1 MRLAGTTVASFILAT
16 AASAA
21 ISAISPEK
29 GTVEPGEST
38 TATFTVVDSLTSCFT
53 ASASS
58 GFSVTFDGLGL
69 GLLPL
74 NCALGGAEVTMTVA
88 ASANASPGDYRV
100 TLSETAVGGRLI
112 DTHEWP
118 FTVPAPAAT
127 TTTTIAETTTTKAQ
141 TTTTSAVTT
150 TSTQSATTTSAGP
163 APNTTDGPATTNT
176 TSPVATGSRGS
187 GQEATPATATTVSIA
202 PDTRDEDNDSA
213 GEATGPETSSEIDDD
228 DAEVLAAGTTDDLP
242 YNRYPANPTED
253 GPGIL
258 ARTVLS
264 DQLRSQ
270 FSRALPMTVADAVLS
285 PVVIAEFLVRSLLR
299 SAMGLLVPILVA
311 TLVGLWMVWR
321 MREEI
326 DDDELALS
334 RQSVV

>member
-1 MRLAGTTVASFILAT
+1 MRLAGITVASFLLAT

-38 TATFTVVDSLTSCFT
+38 TATFTVVNSLTSCFT
-53 ASASS
+53 SSASP
-58 GFSVTFDGLGL
+58 GFTVTFDGLGL

-74 NCALGGAEVTMTVA
+74 NCALGGADVTMTVT

-100 TLSETAVGGRLI
+100 TLSETAVGGQLI

-118 FTVPAPAAT
+118 FTVPAPVT

-141 TTTTSAVTT
+141 TTTTTTSAVTT

-163 APNTTDGPATTNT
+163 ATNTSDGPATTNT
-176 TSPVATGSRGS
+176 TSPVATESGGS
-187 GQEATPATATTVSIA
+187 GGETAPASATAVSIA
-202 PDTRDEDNDSA
+202 PDPRDENNDPA
-213 GEATGPETSSEIDDD
+213 GEAKTPETSSEIDD

-242 YNRYPANPTED
+242 YNRYPADPTED

-258 ARTVLS
+258 ARTVFS

-270 FSRALPMTVADAVLS
+270 FSRAVPMTVADVVLS

-299 SAMGLLVPILVA
+299 SAMSLLFPVLVA

>member
-1 MRLAGTTVASFILAT
+1 LAGITVASFLLAT

-38 TATFTVVDSLTSCFT
+38 TATFTVVNSLTSCFT
-53 ASASS
+53 SSASP
-58 GFSVTFDGLGL
+58 GFTVTFDGLGL

-74 NCALGGAEVTMTVA
+74 NCALGGADVTMTVT

-118 FTVPAPAAT
+118 FTVPAPAT
-127 TTTTIAETTTTKAQ
+127 TTTTIAETTTTTPQ
-141 TTTTSAVTT
+141 TTTTTTSSVTT

-163 APNTTDGPATTNT
+163 ATNTTDGPDTTNA
-176 TSPVATGSRGS
+176 TSPVATESRGS
-187 GQEATPATATTVSIA
+187 GQETAPATATTVPIA
-202 PDTRDEDNDSA
+202 PDTREEDNDSA
-213 GEATGPETSSEIDDD
+213 GEAIGPETSSETNDD

-242 YNRYPANPTED
+242 YNRYPANPTEG
-253 GPGIL
+253 GPGFL
-258 ARTVLS
+258 ARTMLS

-270 FSRALPMTVADAVLS
+270 FSRAVPMTVADVVLS

-299 SAMGLLVPILVA
+299 SAMSLLVPILVA